1 MAKSKKVVLTT
12 YTISS
17 IQELD
22 VALAIIA
29 QKQATIQRESADYN
43 KKEQQ
48 RRMELTAKI
57 TPLEEEIKDIEIA
70 LEQYCTQN
78 RHEFP
83 ADKKMLELSH
93 GKCMFRMSPPSV
105 KTRKNYTLATVIELV
120 KHHPNKAVYSQFI
133 RMKEEL
139 NKEYILAESNN
150 VENPITAKQLAEI
163 GLEITQTESFRYE
176 LNLASEVNQNG

>member
-22 VALAIIA
+22 EALAIIA

-78 RHEFP
+78 RKEFQD
-83 ADKKMLELSH
+83 DKKKEELRK
-93 GKCMFRMSPPSV
+93 GKCMFRKEPP
-105 KTRKNYTLATVIELV
+105 
-120 KHHPNKAVYSQFI
+120 
-133 RMKEEL
+133 
-139 NKEYILAESNN
+139 
-150 VENPITAKQLAEI
+150 
-163 GLEITQTESFRYE
+163 
-176 LNLASEVNQNG
+176 